1 MTPLAERLRPRTLDE
16 YVGQQ
21 HLVGQG
27 APLRRMIESGHV
39 SSFIL
44 WGPPGVGKTT
54 LANIIARRL
63 DVPFFTLSAT
73 AAGVK
78 EVRETLDRAA
88 KSKFFSTQSPLLF
101 IDEIHRFSKSQQ
113 DSLLNAVE
121 TGVVTLIGATT
132 ENPSF
137 EVIRPLL
144 SRMQVY
150 VLQPLGKDDLLAL
163 LHRALTEDEYL
174 KDRNIEIKEH
184 EALLRYSGGDARKLL
199 GLLDLVTSADPDAAQ
214 LTVTNEL
221 VTSLLAS
228 SPSAAAYDKQG
239 EMHYDIIS
247 AFIKS
252 IRGSDPDAALY
263 WLARMIEGGEKP
275 EFIARR
281 LVISA
286 AEDIGLANPNALL
299 LANAAFDAVHKVG
312 WPEGRIP
319 LAEATVYL
327 ATSPKSNSAYMGIN
341 RAIELV
347 KQTGPQ
353 PVPLPLRNAPTQLM
367 AELGY
372 HDGYLY
378 PHDYPGNFVRQDYLP
393 EALRGT
399 RLWEPGGSAAEQKAA
414 KRQEELWQ

>member
-1 MTPLAERLRPRTLDE
+1 M
-16 YVGQQ
+16 
-21 HLVGQG
+21 
-27 APLRRMIESGHV
+27 
-39 SSFIL
+39 
-44 WGPPGVGKTT
+44 
-54 LANIIARRL
+54 
-63 DVPFFTLSAT
+63 
-73 AAGVK
+73 
-78 EVRETLDRAA
+78 
-88 KSKFFSTQSPLLF
+88 
-101 IDEIHRFSKSQQ
+101 
-113 DSLLNAVE
+113 
-121 TGVVTLIGATT
+121 
-132 ENPSF
+132 
-137 EVIRPLL
+137 
-144 SRMQVY
+144 
-150 VLQPLGKDDLLAL
+150 
-163 LHRALTEDEYL
+163 
-174 KDRNIEIKEH
+174 
-184 EALLRYSGGDARKLL
+184 RYSGCDARKLL

-414 KRQEELWQ
+414 LRQDELWK